1 MEDFVTN
8 ISLSRYPLDIP
19 DRICPADHVAIYH
32 VKLQKIRQKNEDF
45 DQYLIVDIRLVYQT
59 GNVLT
64 TTWQFAT

>member
-1 MEDFVTN
+1 
-8 ISLSRYPLDIP
+8 
-19 DRICPADHVAIYH
+19 